1 METQQITPVD
11 AQLRSWLAAGA
22 YRPALT
28 LLAET
33 YLEPVFRYCLRMCQG
48 QTALAEEVTQQVFEA
63 ACRGI
68 ARFRAEASAKTWLF
82 AIAHHQALHAL
93 VRQRRQGALQQLS
106 PQTRQAQAR
115 TAPSPSAEDGVPT
128 AEDVARLRLALT
140 HAALA
145 PVDRSIVRLRFGI
158 DMPQALAVAEIA
170 TVLGLS
176 RDMVYRR
183 LKHTL
188 TQLRSILD
196 DDLTSRGSLSRRR
209 PGGNGPGAPGGPRH
223 TPLADVTRSRAG
235 HDRSPGAG
243 RAVRA
248 GLVPI
253 GGGSRHTPGG
263 LL

>member
-1 METQQITPVD
+1 
-11 AQLRSWLAAGA
+11 
-22 YRPALT
+22 LT

-48 QTALAEEVTQQVFEA
+48 QTALAEEVTQQTFEA

-93 VRQRRQGALQQLS
+93 ARQRRQGAFQPPS
-106 PQTRQAQAR
+106 PQTRQAQAY
-115 TAPSPSAEDGVPT
+115 TAPSPTPEDGVPT
-128 AEDVARLRLALT
+128 DDVARLRVALT
-140 HAALA
+140 HATLA

-158 DMPQALAVAEIA
+158 GVPQALAVAEIA

-188 TQLRSILD
+188 AQLRRLMD
-196 DDLTSRGSLSRRR
+196 DDPASRESLAKRGPAGNGAVK
-209 PGGNGPGAPGGPRH
+209 PGGAGHVPPAPG
-223 TPLADVTRSRAG
+223 TRSRAG
-235 HDRSPGAG
+235 ADRRLRVGHVQLAEAPPH
-243 RAVRA
+243 
-248 GLVPI
+248 GLRVPAALSEHI
-253 GGGSRHTPGG
+253 
-263 LL
+263 